1 MVCVISVLTTA
12 TLTTLAY
19 VEAKRQ
25 MVDVGGEMFAKI
37 NHDVLGLMDACNNQ
51 VKAGKMTL
59 PEAQELVRTYANG
72 PKLPSG
78 DRDIS
83 KTKLSIDS
91 YTYVWAFTYK
101 TGKGDIVMH
110 PFALE
115 GHNGWD
121 FNIKGKYTV
130 RDSWGNIDN
139 VDKVFREIWQNP
151 GEPVYTFLAYQA
163 YYEPWDWIVGVGGRE
178 ELMQKARLEHLA
190 PLRNKLLLWG
200 GATLAGSLLLAG
212 LLMRGINRSLSALAN
227 RLSHGAQSV
236 TSATTQVSSA
246 SNALAA
252 GASEQAASVEETS
265 SSLEELSSIA
275 KRTAENSHRANEL
288 SKQTRSAAE
297 KGVADMQEMNAAMQ
311 ATKASSD
318 EIAKIIKTI
327 DEIAFQTNILALN
340 AAVEAA
346 RAGEAGMGFAV
357 VADEVRNL
365 AQRSAQAAKET
376 AAKIEGAIVKNTQ
389 GMQLTSKVAE
399 TLNDIAV
406 KARQVDELAAQL
418 ATASQE
424 QVQSFS
430 QISTAM
436 GRIDQVTQS
445 NAAGA
450 EESAAAVE
458 DLNGQ
463 AMVMNQTV
471 DELLQLV
478 EGSQTLTAVAPVPLP
493 QKSQA
498 ERITAG
504 GGHGARSSPARGPE
518 SSSLVNHVSNGRGHK
533 RL

>member
-1 MVCVISVLTTA
+1 VA
-12 TLTTLAY
+12 
-19 VEAKRQ
+19 
-25 MVDVGGEMFAKI
+25 
-37 NHDVLGLMDACNNQ
+37 
-51 VKAGKMTL
+51 
-59 PEAQELVRTYANG
+59 
-72 PKLPSG
+72 
-78 DRDIS
+78 
-83 KTKLSIDS
+83 
-91 YTYVWAFTYK
+91 
-101 TGKGDIVMH
+101 
-110 PFALE
+110 
-115 GHNGWD
+115 
-121 FNIKGKYTV
+121 
-130 RDSWGNIDN
+130 
-139 VDKVFREIWQNP
+139 
-151 GEPVYTFLAYQA
+151 
-163 YYEPWDWIVGVGGRE
+163 
-178 ELMQKARLEHLA
+178 
-190 PLRNKLLLWG
+190 
-200 GATLAGSLLLAG
+200 
-212 LLMRGINRSLSALAN
+212 
-227 RLSHGAQSV
+227 
-236 TSATTQVSSA
+236 SA
-246 SNALAA
+246 SNALAIGA
-252 GASEQAASVEETS
+252 GEQAASVEETS

-389 GMQLTSKVAE
+389 GMHLTSKVAE

-450 EESAAAVE
+450 EESASAVE

-478 EGSQTLTAVAPVPLP
+478 EGSQSLIAVAQVTLP
-493 QKSQA
+493 QKRQA
-498 ERITAG
+498 ERIMAG
-504 GGHGARSSPARGPE
+504 GGHGPWSSPARGPK
-518 SSSLVNHVSNGRGHK
+518 SSALANPVSNGRGHK
-533 RL
+533 SL